1 MAGDAF
7 WHRSIWKR
15 PISLEIEKVIA
26 EDDGMTMR
34 FEKITARSLCTEAE
48 RKQLIQTQDSMNA
61 MSMGNV
67 ASKVTAWLAAYA
79 PAAAARSG
87 NRPTRSVGSS

>member
-1 MAGDAF
+1 
-7 WHRSIWKR
+7 
-15 PISLEIEKVIA
+15 
-26 EDDGMTMR
+26 
-34 FEKITARSLCTEAE
+34 
-48 RKQLIQTQDSMNA
+48 MNA

-87 NRPTRSVGSS
+87 KPPHEVGRVLVDDRRVKRLQMALQGAHFVATRRKDG